1 MKKDNII
8 IVGDSISEGIGQKKI
23 NYEIFLKKAM
33 NKYNIINMA
42 RTGTT
47 IKYGNTISEEII
59 KLNPKYVI
67 IFYGNV
73 DAQIR
78 ANINGKKTKLINFIP
93 NRYKKNGMLDP
104 RPFYS
109 KKWYRW
115 IPDRLDNVVRFYI
128 KKMVIH
134 FEGTIQWVSIEEFEK
149 EYTDFI
155 IKLKEN
161 SIIPIIIS
169 TIFLDDDYFLN
180 SNIEYEKYNNVL
192 KKISQKNNCIYIDF
206 YSSLKKYVNNKGVWD
221 LYSSDHFHPNEYGY
235 KYLSYLISKKMK
247 DIERGNK

>member
-78 ANINGKKTKLINFIP
+78 ANIMEKK
-93 NRYKKNGMLDP
+93 
-104 RPFYS
+104 
-109 KKWYRW
+109 
-115 IPDRLDNVVRFYI
+115 
-128 KKMVIH
+128 
-134 FEGTIQWVSIEEFEK
+134 
-149 EYTDFI
+149 
-155 IKLKEN
+155 
-161 SIIPIIIS
+161 
-169 TIFLDDDYFLN
+169 LN
-180 SNIEYEKYNNVL
+180 
-192 KKISQKNNCIYIDF
+192 
-206 YSSLKKYVNNKGVWD
+206 
-221 LYSSDHFHPNEYGY
+221 
-235 KYLSYLISKKMK
+235 
-247 DIERGNK
+247 